1 VRHDGGDLLLSS
13 VREYSGQYLTIV
25 SGSAARLTI
34 QAAYFVLLAN
44 TLSLTE
50 FGLFAGIS
58 AAGIIIGSF
67 AGLGFASAAYR
78 TAATRSILIGRYL
91 AGIYAT
97 FLISTPLCIA
107 CAYLLYELAFAG
119 RVALSTYLAIAVSDI
134 LLWRLLEVVSQ
145 VNNGLGNFFQA
156 SMGPLIGSG
165 SRLVAAVIFK
175 LTFTTLDEWALMY
188 RRERRRAPYAYGRSA
203 PQRRLLSQGRSVII
217 GRLRDS
223 LLFAF
228 CSHLLYTSELDKLIA
243 TLLVDGRTA
252 DLRISMRV
260 WTCQRAGARF
270 LLARQ
275 GMETGGR
282 DRNGVRGSSSMPVW
296 RRFLFSDSH

>member
-1 VRHDGGDLLLSS
+1 MSRRVRHDGGDRLLSS

-34 QAAYFVLLAN
+34 QTAYFVLLAN

-119 RVALSTYLAIAVSDI
+119 RVALSMYLAIAVI
-134 LLWRLLEVVSQ
+134 RHTAV
-145 VNNGLGNFFQA
+145 A
-156 SMGPLIGSG
+156 PARSG
-165 SRLVAAVIFK
+165 
-175 LTFTTLDEWALMY
+175 
-188 RRERRRAPYAYGRSA
+188 
-203 PQRRLLSQGRSVII
+203 
-217 GRLRDS
+217 
-223 LLFAF
+223 
-228 CSHLLYTSELDKLIA
+228 
-243 TLLVDGRTA
+243 
-252 DLRISMRV
+252 ISGQ
-260 WTCQRAGARF
+260 QRAR
-270 LLARQ
+270 
-275 GMETGGR
+275 
-282 DRNGVRGSSSMPVW
+282 
-296 RRFLFSDSH
+296 